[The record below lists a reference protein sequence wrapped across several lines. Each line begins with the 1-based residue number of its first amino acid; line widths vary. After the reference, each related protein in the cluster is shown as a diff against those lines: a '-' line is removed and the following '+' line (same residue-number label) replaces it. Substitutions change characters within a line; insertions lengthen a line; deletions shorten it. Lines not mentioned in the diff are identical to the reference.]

1 MILCSVI
8 YYYSLIQAYSLFW
21 TLLALI
27 LSCTAYIFIPL
38 LLKKRQPTNHHIED
52 HLLQRTKPLR
62 GYLVLCAALLILAV
76 TYVIMSEKN
85 ARKQRSI
92 PAVNYVF
99 MVAFVFLLLIIL
111 RQNDA
116 KIVVR
121 QYLFSLFEIQ
131 ENPCEDS
138 ARAARNTAGPLIQ
151 SCAKTVVSVESNIS
165 QGTCITVAPFAFELL
180 EA

>member
-62 GYLVLCAALLILAV
+62 GYLLLCAALLILAV
-76 TYVIMSEKN
+76 TYVIMSEKMRDN
-85 ARKQRSI
+85 RDQY
-92 PAVNYVF
+92 P
-99 MVAFVFLLLIIL
+99 LLIM
-111 RQNDA
+111 
-116 KIVVR
+116 
-121 QYLFSLFEIQ
+121 YSW
-131 ENPCEDS
+131 
-138 ARAARNTAGPLIQ
+138 
-151 SCAKTVVSVESNIS
+151 
-165 QGTCITVAPFAFELL
+165 
-180 EA
+180 

>member
-1 MILCSVI
+1 
-8 YYYSLIQAYSLFW
+8 
-21 TLLALI
+21 
-27 LSCTAYIFIPL
+27 
-38 LLKKRQPTNHHIED
+38 
-52 HLLQRTKPLR
+52 
-62 GYLVLCAALLILAV
+62 
-76 TYVIMSEKN
+76 MSEKN

-121 QYLFSLFEIQ
+121 QYLFSLFEIH
-131 ENPCEDS
+131 ENQCEDS
-138 ARAARNTAGPLIQ
+138 ARAARNTAGPLLQ
-151 SCAKTVVSVESNIS
+151 SCADTLVSVIS
-165 QGTCITVAPFAFELL
+165 TGSHGTCITVEPIAFELL